1 MQIIDIGICVDNTD
15 PKGLG
20 RVRYRPYSLY
30 ESEIKLAFDYSQWD
44 EFDPFIA
51 IPFLPLHINVVPQEK
66 QSVKLIRY
74 DTEKTSQNV
83 EYVAGPFMSPHNLD
97 GQIFTSQHQ
106 GTTYAQEIAK
116 ETKDIRNTDGV
127 FNSPASPGA
136 VIKDS
141 DTGFRGKYGSD
152 FIFTE
157 NGLQLRGGMLKVKE
171 GRNKQSILDFPQ
183 LSKKMGRLS
192 LKKFSKTLQST
203 EEVTTITEVDT
214 ARIKFIVEY
223 EVDDLTNPTEL
234 RLFVYK
240 VLPNSGEQFMS
251 NVFSYDS
258 SFNTGDEN
266 LVKLINTGNTT
277 TDATY
282 TVALDDRSI
291 TSGYIE
297 LRDALYRIDTEGLT
311 SLYYAYPDEN
321 VHPFYYRPTT
331 TFKVDNSNDTGKTLF
346 LNGVQVRS
354 QQTPGGLVFS
364 RQSAAPP
371 IVEKE
376 KIQTVAREVKN
387 GGEQALSNYSADK
400 IYITSTSP
408 NTGANVKKIDFDA
421 LDQYELTQD
430 DYINKIEPNTYGMV
444 RGENLY
450 NLLVSMKNLFDSHIH
465 NINEPLVKTD
475 PNWVK
480 LNELIETMRND
491 LLNDS
496 LRIN

>member
-1 MQIIDIGICVDNTD
+1 MQIIDIGICIDNTD

-20 RVRYRPYSLY
+20 RIRYRPYSLY
-30 ESEIKLAFDYSQWD
+30 ESEIKLAFNYSEWD
-44 EFDPFIA
+44 ENDPFIA
-51 IPFLPLHINVVPQEK
+51 IPFLPLHINIIPQEK
-66 QSVKLIRY
+66 QSVKLLRY
-74 DTEKTSQNV
+74 DTEKPAQNV
-83 EYVAGPFMSPHNLD
+83 EYVSGPFSSPHNLD
-97 GQIFTSQHQ
+97 GQTFTAQHKD
-106 GTTYAQEIAK
+106 TTYGGEIVK
-116 ETKDIRNTDGV
+116 STKDIRDVDGK

-152 FIFTE
+152 IIFTE

-183 LSKKMGRLS
+183 LGKKMGRLS
-192 LKKFSKTLQST
+192 LKKFSKTLQSV
-203 EEVTTITEVDT
+203 EEVTTTTEVDS
-214 ARIKFIVEY
+214 ARLKFIVEY
-223 EVDDLTNPTEL
+223 ELDDLTNPTEL
-234 RLFVYK
+234 KLFVYK

-251 NVFSYDS
+251 DVFSYDS
-258 SFNTGDEN
+258 PFNTGDEN

-282 TVALDDRSI
+282 TVALDGTIR
-291 TSGYIE
+291 SGYIE
-297 LRDALYRIDTEGLT
+297 LREALYLIDTEGLT
-311 SLYYAYPDEN
+311 SLYYTYSNETI
-321 VHPFYYRPTT
+321 HPFYYRPTSSL
-331 TFKVDNSNDTGKTLF
+331 KLDDSNNTNKTIF

-354 QQTPGGLVFS
+354 QQSPGGLVFS

-387 GGEQALSNYSADK
+387 GGEQALSNYSADR

-408 NTGANVKKIDFDA
+408 NTGTNVKKIDFDA